1 MGIETCPDFY
11 WPLWL
16 VTIYWINKTTVA
28 IVNLLKKM
36 ECKILNTREHR
47 KPAMHDVFTSIFMQ
61 GALVLQETILMQQ
74 V

>member
-1 MGIETCPDFY
+1 
-11 WPLWL
+11 
-16 VTIYWINKTTVA
+16 
-28 IVNLLKKM
+28 M